1 MSTWD
6 SPIEI
11 RVKSLSLAP
20 SSARNDLAAL
30 SEVLRLKSQYVLIL
44 SLEVSSHVVV
54 VNAFLTSAPL
64 LHLLLFGLVF
74 NEGLQFG
81 VHTCEVVLVKLR
93 KLPICRSYIHF
104 FYCL

>member
-1 MSTWD
+1 M
-6 SPIEI
+6 
-11 RVKSLSLAP
+11 
-20 SSARNDLAAL
+20 NDLAAL
-30 SEVLRLKSQYVLIL
+30 SEILRLKSQYVLIL

-54 VNAFLTSAPL
+54 VNAFLTCAPL
-64 LHLLLFGLVF
+64 MHLFLFGLVF

-93 KLPICRSYIHF
+93 KLAICRTYIHF